1 MSTSQ
6 DTPTHGFRHDPMSWA
21 QTDDG
26 LEAAIVRE
34 QVLGTPAEGDAR
46 ALADA
51 VSEVLAGQNSDGG
64 FGDDSDGTA
73 GAILKLL
80 DLGVAADTR
89 EMREAGAA
97 LGRRVAAGA
106 ASACAGDEAT
116 ELPMAIADARALCGI
131 GETTSPQLQAT
142 LRWHAD
148 NVDLW
153 INRGCPWSQ
162 AATITALA
170 AGRGVLDI
178 EDGLREALTWAS
190 EAVNGAGCISYFDPW
205 SFVEIAATTD
215 HPLAAAMLQKQLTL
229 ILRTQGLDGGW
240 TMPDWWPTAQ
250 NSKVVFRAL
259 SRHGLL
265 DVLHDLPPLPPG
277 YKIGRTLA
285 TPAGDLWGLA
295 WDGQAWWTCDEATNT
310 AISFS
315 ATDGVVLRT
324 VELPPGAGRGLGCWH
339 GAPRSLKDRH
349 GVRTPNASC
358 ASTLRRARALR
369 SCRSIA

>member
-51 VSEVLAGQNSDGG
+51 VSEVRAGQNSDGG

-205 SFVEIAATTD
+205 SFV
-215 HPLAAAMLQKQLTL
+215 
-229 ILRTQGLDGGW
+229 
-240 TMPDWWPTAQ
+240 
-250 NSKVVFRAL
+250 
-259 SRHGLL
+259 
-265 DVLHDLPPLPPG
+265 
-277 YKIGRTLA
+277 
-285 TPAGDLWGLA
+285 
-295 WDGQAWWTCDEATNT
+295 
-310 AISFS
+310 
-315 ATDGVVLRT
+315 
-324 VELPPGAGRGLGCWH
+324 
-339 GAPRSLKDRH
+339 
-349 GVRTPNASC
+349 
-358 ASTLRRARALR
+358 
-369 SCRSIA
+369 